1 MFLPKCKV
9 YESSNFAAFFFFAF
23 LKKKQVRKILFL
35 YAFLQKNPTK
45 TEPTNGSKEQ
55 SFLALWDMQKH
66 VL

>member
-1 MFLPKCKV
+1 MK
-9 YESSNFAAFFFFAF
+9 AATLLLFFFKTSKEDFIP
-23 LKKKQVRKILFL
+23 LCISQKKT
-35 YAFLQKNPTK
+35 PTK